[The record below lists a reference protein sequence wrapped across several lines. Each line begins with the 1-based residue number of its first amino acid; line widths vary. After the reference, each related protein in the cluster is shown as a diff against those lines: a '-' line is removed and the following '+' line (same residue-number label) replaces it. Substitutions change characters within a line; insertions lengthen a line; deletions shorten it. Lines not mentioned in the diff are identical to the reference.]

1 MVDYERRSYLVSGPE
16 AVSYDI
22 VTSIQQDIYDLE
34 DCLEV
39 LSMVVQE
46 LQTPDLKRSEISRV
60 VSNQHM
66 AKYIYMEDSIFEGL
80 EKLGKAANSKDLQ
93 DRLLDAAGVFNKL
106 CYEYQEEWTGE
117 YWEIYESVR
126 DPQKA
131 MEEIP
136 AVSQDKISK
145 KLLDL
150 QEIAISLTRM
160 SRGPDTQRAK
170 DENLFDKVNKEAE
183 MYSTPSISEKQD
195 RRDCDLCK
203 VF

>member
-60 VSNQHM
+60 LSNQHM

-80 EKLGKAANSKDLQ
+80 EKLGKSANTKDLQ

-106 CYEYQEEWTGE
+106 CYEYQEEWKSE

-160 SRGPDTQRAK
+160 SRGPDTQRVK

-195 RRDCDLCK
+195 RRDCDLCQ

>member
-1 MVDYERRSYLVSGPE
+1 MVEYERRSFLPAGPE

-22 VTSIQQDIYDLE
+22 VRHKQQDIYDLE

-46 LQTPDLKRSEISRV
+46 LQTPDLKRSDISRV
-60 VSNQHM
+60 LDIQHM

-80 EKLGKAANSKDLQ
+80 EKLGRAATMKDAQ

-106 CYEYQEEWTGE
+106 SYDFQEEWSPE

-136 AVSQDKISK
+136 PASQDKISK

-150 QEIAISLTRM
+150 QEIAISLTRI
-160 SRGPDTQRAK
+160 SRGPESKR
-170 DENLFDKVNKEAE
+170 ENLDLFAKVNQEAE
-183 MYSTPSISEKQD
+183 MYSTPSISEKQNK
-195 RRDCDLCK
+195 RDCDLCLM
-203 VF
+203 F